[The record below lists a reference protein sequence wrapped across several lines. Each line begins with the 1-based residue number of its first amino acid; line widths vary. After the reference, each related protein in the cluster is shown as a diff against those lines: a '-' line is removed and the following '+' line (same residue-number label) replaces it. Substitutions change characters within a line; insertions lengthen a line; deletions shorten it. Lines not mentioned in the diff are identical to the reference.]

1 MVGHASERVGGIL
14 YPGADPLGCLCGDVC
29 CTKHAGAPGV
39 PRHRPLLSET
49 INHGDYDGSTDVAR
63 YRSPGT
69 ICSKDLRDP
78 LPNER
83 DQSEM
88 RLAYLEKIDPARK
101 MSRFYAICVTP
112 TLFGQW
118 AVVREWGRIG
128 QAGAVRENWLKSES
142 EASAAGTK
150 LRRQKERRGYRAL

>member
-1 MVGHASERVGGIL
+1 MVGHASERVGGFSI
-14 YPGADPLGCLCGDVC
+14 PERIRSDACAETFAAPN
-29 CTKHAGAPGV
+29 KRGAPGV

-69 ICSKDLRDP
+69 ICGEDLRGP

-118 AVVREWGRIG
+118 AVVREWG
-128 QAGAVRENWLKSES
+128 AVRENWLKSES